1 VITGRESMMT
11 SGVGIIRDRFLDLA
25 DSLNRAVRRFRIA
38 RKDGGLLVGLDSE
51 TLSLLTDFAEHS
63 RITLDEAAIRW
74 LELQANAYQQDRE
87 VGRLWGTLTD
97 REQQVGALCCLEYS
111 DTEIAA
117 MLDIAY
123 GTARTHLYNAIRK
136 LGIRKKSE
144 LLFLL
149 RNWDFSKF
157 DRDFSKGT

>member
-1 VITGRESMMT
+1 MA
-11 SGVGIIRDRFLDLA
+11 SGAGIIRDRFLVLA
-25 DSLNRAVRRFRIA
+25 DSLNRAIRRFRFIGNN
-38 RKDGGLLVGLDSE
+38 DQLLVSLDGE
-51 TLSLLTDFAEHS
+51 TRNLLTDFAEHN

-74 LELQANAYQQDRE
+74 LELQATAYQQDKE
-87 VGRLWGTLTD
+87 VGRLWGMLTD
-97 REQQVGALCCLEYS
+97 REQQVVALCCLEYS
-111 DTEIAA
+111 DREMAA
-117 MLDIAY
+117 VLDIAY

-157 DRDFSKGT
+157 DRDFSRRT